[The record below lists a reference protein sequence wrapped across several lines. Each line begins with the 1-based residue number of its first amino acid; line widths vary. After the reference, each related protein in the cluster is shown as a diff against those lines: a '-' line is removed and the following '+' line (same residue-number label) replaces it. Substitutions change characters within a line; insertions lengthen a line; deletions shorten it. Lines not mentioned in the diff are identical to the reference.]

1 MRTIITNDE
10 LNKFRLVGPDFIGD
24 DPSDKSSFANNLNLT
39 ISDIYIYQILS

>member
-24 DPSDKSSFANNLNLT
+24 APSDNSSFANNVNLT